1 MTTSYDTV
9 HHLIEAEILP
19 LLGGYDAD
27 FDIDAI
33 TAEMR
38 DTDMIKWTPGGFILA
53 EDDEATI
60 WALIAQHDMTSR

>member
-1 MTTSYDTV
+1 MRTSYDTV
-9 HHLIEAEILP
+9 PHLVEAEILP
-19 LLGGYDAD
+19 FLGGYDAD

-38 DTDMIKWTPGGFILA
+38 DADMIKWTPNGFILT

-60 WALIAQHDMTSR
+60 WELISRHDRTIL